1 VTTPG
6 DVSEEREAAT
16 GDQSA
21 GSADRRRKRERLL
34 RGRTLAERRQ
44 ERRDALLAA
53 ALELFGTQG
62 YAATPIEEICRHA
75 YVSTRNFYEEFPNR
89 RAVLTALALR
99 IGEDIIHA
107 FLDVEVEPGP
117 DEAVRQVTAAM
128 AAVVHVVVDD
138 PRVARVAF
146 VETMG
151 DDTLRR
157 LVLSTFPQ
165 GLRAHLRETFEE
177 RGLDPARQQAF
188 TVALCGAVSEL
199 LADWVLHPDDQPPV
213 DVLVTHVVEL
223 TTAVLRLPPAGP
235 ATAPT
240 AVVPP

>member
-1 VTTPG
+1 VATAG
-6 DVSEEREAAT
+6 DGSEENGTEGAP
-16 GDQSA
+16 
-21 GSADRRRKRERLL
+21 KRERLL

-44 ERRDALLAA
+44 ERRRALLAA
-53 ALELFGTQG
+53 ALDLFGTQG

-89 RAVLTALALR
+89 HAVLTALAVQ
-99 IGEDIIHA
+99 IGEDIARA

-117 DEAVRQVTAAM
+117 DAAVRHVKAGM
-128 AAVVHVVVDD
+128 AAIVHAMVDD

-157 LVLSTFPQ
+157 MVLTTFP
-165 GLRAHLRETFEE
+165 
-177 RGLDPARQQAF
+177 RGLQEVLRPTFDEAGLDAGRRQAF
-188 TVALCGAVSEL
+188 TVGLCGAVSEL
-199 LADWVLHPDDQPPV
+199 LAHWVLHPDGQPPV

-223 TTAVLRLPPAGP
+223 TTAVLRLPG
-235 ATAPT
+235 
-240 AVVPP
+240 